1 MTNHGVPPTPARHLL
16 PLFLTLLALT
26 ACTAPPM
33 VQYIGHSYEATEH
46 VDLFLVEDSIPRTY
60 RIMGRL
66 QAEAAFEYRA
76 DRIQDYVL
84 KYAAERGAHAVIIEG
99 LDILEGETVH
109 ETQIVEKKRDDAKST
124 SVSVTD
130 SVKHAATERQR
141 SAERSRRLENP
152 SDTLQSGPRAAEAQP
167 AATRTKQIERSAG
180 ESTTSTTIRELS
192 YRPRWLHMRA
202 TLIRY
207 E

>member
-1 MTNHGVPPTPARHLL
+1 MTEYHIRPTPPRRLL
-16 PLFLTLLALT
+16 PFLLAALSVA
-26 ACTAPPM
+26 ACSTPPL
-33 VQYIGHSYEATEH
+33 VQYVGHSYEATEK
-46 VDLFLVEDSIPRTY
+46 VDLFLAEDPIPRAH
-60 RIMGRL
+60 RVMGRL

-76 DRIQDYVL
+76 DRIQEYVL

-99 LDILEGETVH
+99 LDIIEGEPVH

-130 SVKHAATERQR
+130 SVKNAATERQR
-141 SAERSRRLENP
+141 SAERSRRVEQP
-152 SDTLQSGPRAAEAQP
+152 SDTLQSGSRAGETQP

-192 YRPRWLHMRA
+192 YRPRWLHLRA